1 MHEVLTSLV
10 TASPG
15 DEFLWKITYFSFESL
30 QRAIHGK
37 RGDGRLDVLMGKFTT
52 KEGTA
57 TGLEVP
63 FQAMEEQL
71 WSGGPLGFYICFG
84 PRERHKRQ
92 EWVRDSGFFFFL
104 CVCVVLF
111 WGDVRRVHTVHTSAS
126 CMVASRGGRMT

>member
-30 QRAIHGK
+30 QRAIHGE

-52 KEGTA
+52 KEGTG

-63 FQAMEEQL
+63 FQAMKKQL
-71 WSGGPLGFYICFG
+71 WPGGPLGFYICF
-84 PRERHKRQ
+84 
-92 EWVRDSGFFFFL
+92 
-104 CVCVVLF
+104 
-111 WGDVRRVHTVHTSAS
+111 
-126 CMVASRGGRMT
+126 